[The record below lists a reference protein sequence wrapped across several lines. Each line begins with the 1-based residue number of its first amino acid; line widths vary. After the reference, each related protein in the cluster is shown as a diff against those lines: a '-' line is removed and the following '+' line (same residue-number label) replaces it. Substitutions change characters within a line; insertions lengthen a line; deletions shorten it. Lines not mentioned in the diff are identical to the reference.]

1 MSLIKKNNN
10 RSEIDE
16 AYLTLCNGTF
26 SEKKNKF
33 ENLIKT
39 SLNKYSGNSNN
50 NNNNSN
56 NCNGIIQVP
65 DLGWI
70 VKESGIKVDDA
81 ITSNLL
87 EKKLLKYLNKNISTR
102 ISSNISHEDIIG
114 KSICLSILIIGQYR
128 SNIVLNCNNDN
139 TTYTPSSINVQHF
152 TEIDLLPVQE
162 SSFVI
167 FQNLTTVANV
177 VLHTLLFN
185 DDNNSN
191 NNVKNLLN
199 IIIWLLSMSDRVKDF
214 DSILFNS
221 TFNLSVSSNSNNG
234 QSNSDGDALLW
245 KSFQNVLLPSFS
257 IGSNTTATTTTTKKK
272 KVVVKKVQQKN
283 IDEKPKE
290 EDKDI
295 IQHTGDNAEEEDV
308 LTKEILEKKQK
319 SELQVLAKKFDVSD
333 KGTKKVLANNI
344 LKAYNNRKQKGS
356 SKNSKRKRTDS

>member
-50 NNNNSN
+50 NNN
-56 NCNGIIQVP
+56 CNGIIQVP
-65 DLGWI
+65 DLGCI

-114 KSICLSILIIGQYR
+114 KSICLSILIRGQYR
-128 SNIVLNCNNDN
+128 SNIILNCNNDN
-139 TTYTPSSINVQHF
+139 TTYTPSSINVQRF

-167 FQNLTTVANV
+167 FQNLTRF
-177 VLHTLLFN
+177 L
-185 DDNNSN
+185 
-191 NNVKNLLN
+191 KN
-199 IIIWLLSMSDRVKDF
+199 
-214 DSILFNS
+214 
-221 TFNLSVSSNSNNG
+221 
-234 QSNSDGDALLW
+234 
-245 KSFQNVLLPSFS
+245 
-257 IGSNTTATTTTTKKK
+257 
-272 KVVVKKVQQKN
+272 
-283 IDEKPKE
+283 
-290 EDKDI
+290 
-295 IQHTGDNAEEEDV
+295 
-308 LTKEILEKKQK
+308 
-319 SELQVLAKKFDVSD
+319 
-333 KGTKKVLANNI
+333 
-344 LKAYNNRKQKGS
+344 Y
-356 SKNSKRKRTDS
+356 